1 MQKNKGKYLKSL
13 YITTEMIMCIVN
25 VTHVD
30 LNRKMREN
38 NAFTYCLYV
47 KYDTNRNYW
56 WIHLF
61 VPP

>member
-1 MQKNKGKYLKSL
+1 MYKYLQSL
-13 YITTEMIMCIVN
+13 YITKEMLMCIVN

-38 NAFTYCLYV
+38 NAFTYGQYV

-61 VPP
+61 APP